1 MKPRQGVGGQTN
13 LIRSHSSAS
22 TPLGICH
29 GQLEIKHLQKTKTN
43 IKGSMDVT
51 RLRVP

>member
-1 MKPRQGVGGQTN
+1 MKSRQGVGGQTY

-22 TPLGICH
+22 TPLGICY
-29 GQLEIKHLQKTKTN
+29 GQLQIKHLQKMETN